1 MRPIG
6 GVQPFFF
13 ELERTKIAR
22 GKHLGGPFV
31 QSGLLLVVPTPT
43 SLSSAVVAASSPP
56 EPASEALFFVLYNTP
71 EFTLKRIKDEEAER
85 RCECGC
91 YLCTYV
97 RDEEQW
103 SGALE
108 WWDAD

>member
-1 MRPIG
+1 MQMKD
-6 GVQPFFF
+6 VQ
-13 ELERTKIAR
+13 EGSTADLEGNTWQR
-22 GKHLGGPFV
+22 HP
-31 QSGLLLVVPTPT
+31 
-43 SLSSAVVAASSPP
+43 LSNVM
-56 EPASEALFFVLYNTP
+56 YNTP

-85 RCECGC
+85 MCECGC

-97 RDEEQW
+97 RAVEQW